1 MKSQFTVKERMNMS
15 LDEIIKKEHYYNNL
29 SKGREPER
37 TPREPSSTS
46 PHNTIS
52 YTNIYNWII
61 HIDIDGLEYVSGYRH
76 NSNNIYETSNIREKI
91 IMNDGLLVI
100 TKNDSFY
107 KLPFLYSYY

>member
-1 MKSQFTVKERMNMS
+1 MKSRFTVKERMNMS

-29 SKGREPER
+29 P
-37 TPREPSSTS
+37 
-46 PHNTIS
+46 NTIS
-52 YTNIYNWII
+52 FTNIYDWII
-61 HIDIDGLEYVSGYRH
+61 HKDIDGLEYVTGYRN